1 MWCLILIYCQDL
13 EEQSDRGSPYPNSP
27 QPAFVI
33 QAVSK
38 EQSFESLDM
47 HGSAKPVTFKRLSSV
62 LKSPF
67 GARPALTIVVL
78 ESNNFLLND
87 KVMMWRDIFVEI

>member
-1 MWCLILIYCQDL
+1 
-13 EEQSDRGSPYPNSP
+13 
-27 QPAFVI
+27 
-33 QAVSK
+33 
-38 EQSFESLDM
+38 M